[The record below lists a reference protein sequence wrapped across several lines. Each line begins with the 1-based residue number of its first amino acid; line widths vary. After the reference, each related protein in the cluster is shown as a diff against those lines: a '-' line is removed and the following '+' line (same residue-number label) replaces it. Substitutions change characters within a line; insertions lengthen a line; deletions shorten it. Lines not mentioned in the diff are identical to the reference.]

1 MLLPPEHHIFNPADQ
16 SVDKSPCR
24 PCAASEDN
32 IAVKK
37 IVEKPCSSPGS
48 GSIHSEEKPTVR
60 TSEESLLPKK
70 GREKLASLLAD
81 LLGFPSAD
89 RQPEAKT
96 NSLNLYE
103 SMSPRFAPTGTCAPL
118 QDPQQDKRAVIYEN
132 CLKCR
137 GESCHPPPRVIPA
150 EMYRNRN
157 ISTLQTF
164 PTGLH
169 LKKSPEQ
176 EAAANEEMLY
186 QAPSDGSQSVD
197 GQCPYEEMN
206 GPTVTSEGKR
216 PLPQFPLQLTTK
228 LLRFLWCPFPLQ
240 SFEMDLLF
248 VSSCCS
254 CYLQ

>member
-16 SVDKSPCR
+16 SVDKPPRR

-48 GSIHSEEKPTVR
+48 GSIHSEEKPTAR
-60 TSEESLLPKK
+60 TSEDSPLPKK

-81 LLGFPSAD
+81 LLGFPSAE

-103 SMSPRFAPTGTCAPL
+103 AMSPRFGNELKPAPF
-118 QDPQQDKRAVIYEN
+118 QEDKRAVIYEN

-137 GESCHPPPRVIPA
+137 GESCHPPPRVVPA

-157 ISTLQTF
+157 TSTLQTF

-176 EAAANEEMLY
+176 EAAANEAALY
-186 QAPSDGSQSVD
+186 QAPSDGSQGAD
-197 GQCPYEEMN
+197 GPCQYEEMN

-216 PLPQFPLQLTTK
+216 PLLQFPLQLTTK
-228 LLRFLWCPFPLQ
+228 LPRLLPCPFPLQ
-240 SFEMDLLF
+240 SF
-248 VSSCCS
+248 
-254 CYLQ
+254 